1 LDSRLHLTYDEKK
14 GEEEMGRLIETQVLI
29 IGAGTTGTAIAREL
43 SKYNVD
49 TILIEKR
56 EDVGMGE
63 TRASHGFI
71 HSRGLAAAGSLVMKS
86 VMLPN
91 GQTAYN
97 PRSRKTQ
104 MEHESVKEFPSLA
117 KELEVDL
124 AHYRWLVVAKDEDD
138 LKMLKVAERICEAM
152 GTEVTWLD
160 REGILEREPY
170 VTKNVIAGIADEGYQ
185 LSVYPWDWAIALA
198 ENAKQNGVRLML
210 LTEVI
215 AIKPLDGG
223 FLVYTNRGPIRTEF
237 MINAAGPYA
246 DQLAKMAGVCDFG
259 LTYTRSQML
268 ILDKSVSLVNQS
280 VSLAP
285 KPGKV
290 GTLRKTFSGNIQT
303 ICSEYYP
310 VNDPEDTAT
319 LMKWTNESIA
329 GAQEMIPSISKRDI
343 ITSYVGVRV
352 FNTRD
357 PEEDILEASE
367 GNPRFLNA
375 AIRLPGVT
383 VTPAA
388 ARHIVDLLGN
398 QGLELTTKTDFNPHR
413 KRIPKIIELP
423 DEERK
428 KLIAQDSRYGH
439 IVCRCE
445 EVSEGEIVEA
455 IKRGARTVTG
465 VKYRTRAGMGR
476 CQRGFC
482 GPRVL
487 EILAR
492 ELDIPMREVT
502 QMGGLSRLLLHRSK
516 ELLRSGD

>member
-1 LDSRLHLTYDEKK
+1 
-14 GEEEMGRLIETQVLI
+14 MGNLLETQVLI

-43 SKYNVD
+43 SKYKVD
-49 TILIEKR
+49 TILLESR
-56 EDVGMGE
+56 EDIGMGE
-63 TRASHGFI
+63 TKASHGFI
-71 HSRGLAAAGSLVMKS
+71 YSGGLTAAGSLVMKS
-86 VMLPN
+86 VMLPS
-91 GQTAYN
+91 GQTAFN

-104 MEHESVKEFPSLA
+104 MEHESIKEFPSLA
-117 KELEVDL
+117 KEMEVGLSHDRRLML
-124 AHYRWLVVAKDEDD
+124 ARDEGD
-138 LKMLKVAERICEAM
+138 LKMLKVAERICGDM
-152 GTEVTWLD
+152 GTKITWLD
-160 REGILEREPY
+160 REGILEREPC
-170 VTKNVIAGIADEGYQ
+170 VTKDVIAGIADEGYQ

-198 ENAKQNGVRLML
+198 ENARQNGLRLLL

-215 AIKPLDGG
+215 GIKPLGGG
-223 FLVYTNRGPIRTEF
+223 FLIYTNRGSIRTEF
-237 MINAAGPYA
+237 IINAAGPYA
-246 DQLAKMAGVCDFG
+246 DKVAKMAGVCDFG
-259 LTYTRSQML
+259 LTCTRSQMV
-268 ILDKSVSLVNQS
+268 ILDKRVNLLNQS

-290 GTLRKTFSGNIQT
+290 RTLRKTISGNIQT

-310 VNDPEDTAT
+310 VSDPEDTTT
-319 LMKWTNESIA
+319 LMNWTDQSIA
-329 GAQEMIPSISKRDI
+329 GAQEMIPSISKKDI

-357 PEEDILEASE
+357 PEEDILEVSK

-375 AIRLPGVT
+375 AIRLPGVS

-388 ARHIVDLLGN
+388 ARHIVNLLGN
-398 QGLELTTKTDFNPHR
+398 QGLELATKTDFNPHR
-413 KRIPKIIELP
+413 KRIPKVSELP
-423 DEERK
+423 DEERR
-428 KLIAQDSRYGH
+428 KLIAQDPRYGH

-455 IKRGARTVTG
+455 IRRGARTVAG

-492 ELDIPMREVT
+492 ELDIPMRKVT
-502 QMGGLSRLLLHRSK
+502 QMGGLSRVLLYRSK
-516 ELLRSGD
+516 DLLGSGGLT

>member
-1 LDSRLHLTYDEKK
+1 MEGLT
-14 GEEEMGRLIETQVLI
+14 ETQVLI

-43 SKYNVD
+43 SKYKVD
-49 TILIEKR
+49 AILLEKR

-63 TRASHGFI
+63 TKASHGFI
-71 HSRGLAAAGSLVMKS
+71 YSGGLTAAGSLVMKS
-86 VMLPN
+86 VMLPG
-91 GQTAYN
+91 GQTAFN

-104 MEHESVKEFPSLA
+104 MEHESIKEFPSLA
-117 KELEVDL
+117 KELEVELTRDRRLML
-124 AHYRWLVVAKDEDD
+124 ARDEDD

-152 GTEVTWLD
+152 GTKMTWLD
-160 REGILEREPY
+160 REGILEMEPH
-170 VTKNVIAGIADEGYQ
+170 VTKNIIAGIADEGYQ
-185 LSVYPWDWAIALA
+185 LSVYSWDWAIALA
-198 ENAKQNGVRLML
+198 ENAQRNGVKPML

-215 AIKPLDGG
+215 GIKPLDGG
-223 FLVYTNRGPIRTEF
+223 FLVYTNRGPIRTEYI
-237 MINAAGPYA
+237 INAGGPYA
-246 DQLAKMAGVCDFG
+246 DKVAQMAGVCDFG
-259 LTYTRSQML
+259 LTCTRSQML
-268 ILDKSVSLVNQS
+268 ILDNRVSLLNQS

-290 GTLRKTFSGNIQT
+290 RTLRRTISGNIQT

-310 VNDPEDTAT
+310 VSDPEDTTT
-319 LMKWTNESIA
+319 LLKWTDESIA
-329 GAQEMIPSISKRDI
+329 GAQEMIPPISKKDI

-357 PEEDILEASE
+357 PEEDILEASK

-375 AIRLPGVT
+375 AIRLPGVS

-398 QGLELTTKTDFNPHR
+398 QGLEMVTKSDFDPRR
-413 KRIPKIIELP
+413 KRIPKVSELP

-428 KLIAQDSRYGH
+428 RLIAQDPRYGH

-455 IKRGARTVTG
+455 IRRGARTVAG

-487 EILAR
+487 EILGR
-492 ELDIPMREVT
+492 ELDIPMTAVT
-502 QMGGLSRLLLHRSK
+502 QMGGLSRVLLHRSK
-516 ELLRSGD
+516 ELLESGGLT

>member
-1 LDSRLHLTYDEKK
+1 
-14 GEEEMGRLIETQVLI
+14 
-29 IGAGTTGTAIAREL
+29 
-43 SKYNVD
+43 
-49 TILIEKR
+49 
-56 EDVGMGE
+56 MGE

-71 HSRGLAAAGSLVMKS
+71 YSGGLTAAGSLVMKS
-86 VMLPN
+86 VMLPS
-91 GQTAYN
+91 GQTAFN
-97 PRSRKTQ
+97 PASRKTQ
-104 MEHESVKEFPSLA
+104 MEHASIKEFPVMA
-117 KELEVDL
+117 KDLEVEMTRDRRIML
-124 AHYRWLVVAKDEDD
+124 ARDEDD
-138 LKMLKVAERICEAM
+138 LKMLKVAERICQAM
-152 GTEVTWLD
+152 GTKITWLD
-160 REGILEREPY
+160 REGILEAEPH
-170 VTKNVIAGIADEGYQ
+170 VTKEVIAGISDEGYQ

-198 ENAKQNGVRLML
+198 ENARQNGVRLML

-215 AIKPLDGG
+215 GIKPLDAG

-237 MINAAGPYA
+237 IINAAGPYA
-246 DQLAKMAGVCDFG
+246 DKIARMAGVCDFG
-259 LTYTRSQML
+259 LVCTRSQML
-268 ILDKSVSLVNQS
+268 ILDKRVNLLNQS

-290 GTLRKTFSGNIQT
+290 RTLRRTISGNIQT

-310 VNDPEDTAT
+310 VTNPEDTTT
-319 LMKWTNESIA
+319 LMKWTDESIA
-329 GAQEMIPSISKRDI
+329 GAREIIPSLSKNDI

-352 FNTRD
+352 FNNRD
-357 PEEDILEASE
+357 PEEDILEVSR

-375 AIRLPGVT
+375 VIRLPGVS

-398 QGLELTTKTDFNPHR
+398 QGLDMVTKSDFNPRR
-413 KRIPKIIELP
+413 KRIPRVSTLP
-423 DEERK
+423 EEERK
-428 KLIAQDSRYGH
+428 KVIAEDPRYGH

-455 IKRGARTVTG
+455 IRRGARTVAG

-492 ELDIPMREVT
+492 ELDITMTQVT
-502 QMGGLSRLLLHRSK
+502 QMGGLSRVLLYRSK
-516 ELLRSGD
+516 ELIEGI